1 METSRNVDGSGHEG
15 EEKDQKGKKRSP
27 ATAGIESRRVVNGWD
42 AKESHNENQDSP
54 EVPALPEAKEPKQ
67 EKNSR
72 HKERRIVMQPRGEGT
87 KNMTA
92 IKLSNRDKVQRG

>member
-15 EEKDQKGKKRSP
+15 EEKDQKSKKRPP

-72 HKERRIVMQPRGEGT
+72 HKERRTVERRTVEGT
-87 KNMTA
+87 KYVTA
-92 IKLSNRDKVQRG
+92 SPGANRAQVQRG

>member
-15 EEKDQKGKKRSP
+15 EEKDQKSKKRPP
-27 ATAGIESRRVVNGWD
+27 ATAGIESRGVENGWD

-54 EVPALPEAKEPKQ
+54 EIPALPEAKEPKQ

-72 HKERRIVMQPRGEGT
+72 HKERRIVMQPRVEGS